1 MGFDESA
8 ILFILSISNAV
19 FKPVKL
25 FTPVPPNVTGT
36 IPTIFSASTVL
47 ANCAYATYWNCVV
60 PIVIKLF
67 PAAASISIF
76 KNLGD
81 SFQLIV
87 VKFPS
92 VLIAPV
98 SPITAVN
105 KPCALVMTFLV
116 ST

>member
-1 MGFDESA
+1 M
-8 ILFILSISNAV
+8 
-19 FKPVKL
+19 
-25 FTPVPPNVTGT
+25 
-36 IPTIFSASTVL
+36 
-47 ANCAYATYWNCVV
+47 
-60 PIVIKLF
+60 VIKLV

-81 SFQLIV
+81 SFQLMV

-105 KPCALVMTFLV
+105 KPCAFVVTFLI
-116 ST
+116 SE